1 MSEPRPFASLSP
13 SLLARKG
20 SARPAMRPQLRP
32 LAFDGEWAGGGG
44 SSPFGFGSRPQFD
57 PQDDLGWNDMGFDM
71 GFDGPFEEDGTV
83 CPAEPGSLFVQEQ
96 AHRET
101 AAAPAQPVSAQPVS
115 ADPVSATPAPAPVVV
130 AITPDAAVV
139 EPAGSPVLRQIDSL
153 AEKIS
158 KMIRRK
164 PGSAL
169 AEGRKAA
176 FTLRVDQHRH
186 LRLRLACALQNR
198 SAQQLL
204 TEALDRLLADMPELN
219 DLAAKMTRN

>member
-32 LAFDGEWAGGGG
+32 LAFDDERPGTSG
-44 SSPFGFGSRPQFD
+44 SSPYGIGSRPQFN

-71 GFDGPFEEDGTV
+71 GYDAPFEEAGTV
-83 CPAEPGSLFVQEQ
+83 RPAEPVAHSAQEQ
-96 AHRET
+96 AHREPP
-101 AAAPAQPVSAQPVS
+101 AAPAQPVA
-115 ADPVSATPAPAPVVV
+115 ADPAPVTPAPAAVVV
-130 AITPDAAVV
+130 PITPQAAVL
-139 EPAGSPVLRQIDSL
+139 EPAVSPVLRQIDSL
-153 AEKIS
+153 AEKIG
-158 KMIRRK
+158 KMVRRK
-164 PGSAL
+164 PGAAI

-176 FTLRVDQHRH
+176 FTLRVDQQRH

-204 TEALDRLLADMPELN
+204 TEALDRLLGDMPELN
-219 DLAAKMTRN
+219 DLATKMTRN

>member
-20 SARPAMRPQLRP
+20 AARPAMRPQLRP
-32 LAFDGEWAGGGG
+32 LAFDDERPGSGG
-44 SSPFGFGSRPQFD
+44 SSPFGFGARPQFN

-71 GFDGPFEEDGTV
+71 GYDGPFEEAEAAR
-83 CPAEPGSLFVQEQ
+83 PAEAVALSVPEQ
-96 AHRET
+96 VPQET
-101 AAAPAQPVSAQPVS
+101 AAAPARPVAVDPAPVAS
-115 ADPVSATPAPAPVVV
+115 APAPVVV
-130 AITPDAAVV
+130 PISPDAAVH
-139 EPAGSPVLRQIDSL
+139 EPAVSPVLRQIDSL
-153 AEKIS
+153 AEKIGR
-158 KMIRRK
+158 MVRRK

-176 FTLRVDQHRH
+176 FTLRVDQNRH

-204 TEALDRLLADMPELN
+204 TEALDRLLGDMPELN
-219 DLAAKMTRN
+219 DLATKMTRN

>member
-32 LAFDGEWAGGGG
+32 LSFDDERPGAGGP
-44 SSPFGFGSRPQFD
+44 SPFGFGSRPQFN

-71 GFDGPFEEDGTV
+71 GYDAEGA
-83 CPAEPGSLFVQEQ
+83 PALADTPPQSAPVQ
-96 AHRET
+96 AHSEEP
-101 AAAPAQPVSAQPVS
+101 AVAPPIIVAAPVPE
-115 ADPVSATPAPAPVVV
+115 PVVAASV
-130 AITPDAAVV
+130 VVPIAPKAAVG
-139 EPAGSPVLRQIDSL
+139 EPVVSPVLRQIDAL
-153 AEKIS
+153 ATKIS
-158 KMIRRK
+158 KTVRRK
-164 PGSAL
+164 SGAAISD
-169 AEGRKAA
+169 GRKAA

-204 TEALDRLLADMPELN
+204 TEALDRLLGEMPELD